1 MNPSRAL
8 HDVACLLLR
17 LVLAVVFVAH
27 GWQKFYDWT
36 LDGTRETFTEMD
48 VPFADVAAPGV
59 AVLELVGG
67 GMLGLGILTRLVAAA
82 FSGVM
87 VGALVLV
94 HAENGIFIED
104 GGIELVLVLA
114 GGCAAIVLLGP
125 GRIRMDRMLV
135 RWFSSEEEEVVEVAP
150 KRRK

>member
-1 MNPSRAL
+1 MNDA
-8 HDVACLLLR
+8 ACLLLR

-27 GWQKFYDWT
+27 GWQKVYDWT
-36 LDGTRETFTEMD
+36 IDGTRDTFTELD
-48 VPFADVAAPGV
+48 IPFPDVAAPSV

-82 FSGVM
+82 LAGSM

-94 HAENGIFIED
+94 HAENGLFIED

-114 GGCAAIVLLGP
+114 GGCAAVVLLGP
-125 GRIRMDRMLV
+125 GRIRSDRMLIK
-135 RWFSSEEEEVVEVAP
+135 WFSSDEDEMVEVAP